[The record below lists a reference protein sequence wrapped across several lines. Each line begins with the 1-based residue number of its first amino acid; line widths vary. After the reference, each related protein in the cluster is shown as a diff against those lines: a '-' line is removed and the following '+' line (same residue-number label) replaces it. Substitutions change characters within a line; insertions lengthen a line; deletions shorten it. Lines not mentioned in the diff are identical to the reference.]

1 MSKNNDIGEITS
13 PILELYSFG
22 ENKFEKHLIKNV
34 EQVQPFLLQ
43 QDYKFWLNISTISN
57 KELITQIGTLFN
69 LHPLVIEA
77 IIDPDQRPKI
87 EEFDDYIFIVT
98 KMLYSK
104 NGVKEIKVEHL
115 SILFG
120 SNFIISF
127 QENPQDIFDPI
138 RTRLENPKG
147 KMRRLGTDYFTYTLI
162 DSIVDEY
169 YAILELIADAIEKM
183 EDRIIG
189 QKNNMN
195 LSDIYHHRKTLSKVR
210 KNSWPMREILSQWK
224 KSDHALI
231 KRKNIT
237 YINDIYENSIE
248 ILENLELQREAMGT
262 LAEMYMTQL
271 STKQNEVMK
280 TLTVIATI
288 FIPLTFIAGVYGM
301 NFKEMPELEWSFGY
315 PIIWLIFIILTAL
328 MIYYFKRK
336 KWF

>member
-1 MSKNNDIGEITS
+1 MSKNIDIGKITS

-43 QDYKFWLNISTISN
+43 QDSKFWLNISTISN
-57 KELITQIGTLFN
+57 KELITQIGSLFN

-77 IIDPDQRPKI
+77 IISSDQRPKI

-104 NGVKEIKVEHL
+104 NGIKEIQVEHL

-169 YAILELIADAIEKM
+169 YTILELIADAIEKM

-189 QKNNMN
+189 QKNNIN
-195 LSDIYHHRKTLSKVR
+195 LSDIYHHRKTLSMVR
-210 KNSWPMREILSQWK
+210 KNSWPMREIFSQWK

-231 KRKNIT
+231 KKKNIT

-315 PIIWLIFIILTAL
+315 PLIWLIFIILTAL